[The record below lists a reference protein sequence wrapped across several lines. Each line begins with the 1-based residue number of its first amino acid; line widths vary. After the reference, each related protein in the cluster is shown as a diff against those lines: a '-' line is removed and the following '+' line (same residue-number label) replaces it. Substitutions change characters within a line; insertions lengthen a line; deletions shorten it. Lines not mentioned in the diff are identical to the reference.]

1 MTLETLRRAPLQKN
15 MYSWGIL
22 TLLSLS
28 CAVFNAIPSPNQTPG
43 YALRNLDIHAVIHVK
58 LHIINAI
65 LHVRSFI
72 VCSFRLSGSFVVCY
86 RGVQIGGVLCPTGS
100 RAD

>member
-1 MTLETLRRAPLQKN
+1 MTLESLRRAPLQKN

-28 CAVFNAIPSPNQTPG
+28 CTLFDAIPSPNQTPG
-43 YALRNLDIHAVIHVK
+43 YALQNFDIRAVIHVR

-72 VCSFRLSGSFVVCY
+72 VWSFRLSRPFVVYY
-86 RGVQIGGVLCPTGS
+86 RGVQIGRVLCPTGS